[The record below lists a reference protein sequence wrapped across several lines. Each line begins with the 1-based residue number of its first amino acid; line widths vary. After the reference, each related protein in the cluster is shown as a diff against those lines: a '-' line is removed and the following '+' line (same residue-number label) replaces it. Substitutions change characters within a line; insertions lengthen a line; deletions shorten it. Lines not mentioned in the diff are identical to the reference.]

1 MKEMTKS
8 TCAAMGLAAS
18 ILMGG
23 CAGNASSRG
32 SDEHPTGSQSAA
44 NAPSADA
51 SSASNKA
58 SATNPDA
65 SASATNPSASAM
77 NPSSS
82 ETNPSSSATNPSS
95 SATNPSSSASA
106 APAANAPGANAASQG
121 TGSNAP
127 SNERRGEFQGRIARL
142 DRADNAMIAGS
153 ESVGLAFEEFKLDD
167 KTQVTTPSGKGT
179 VAELSE
185 GDEVRASFS
194 GSGEDLHVDKLQV
207 LTPKPTEAG
216 AER

>member
-65 SASATNPSASAM
+65 SASATNPSA
-77 NPSSS
+77 S